1 VPYSTPFCAGKYK
14 QEPKIN
20 KSAKAEFLAYSE
32 FCPEPTRHKRVS
44 SEFKSSRGFGTRGA
58 HPLEQS
64 RFRATRYKR
73 VFLAISEFDR
83 FNHINSFYLIFCRS
97 SSFFLLFF

>member
-20 KSAKAEFLAYSE
+20 KIAKAEFLAYNE

-44 SEFKSSRGFGTRGA
+44 SEFKSSRG
-58 HPLEQS
+58 
-64 RFRATRYKR
+64 
-73 VFLAISEFDR
+73 
-83 FNHINSFYLIFCRS
+83 
-97 SSFFLLFF
+97 